1 MKTIIKNATLISM
14 DLERPQIQENMDII
28 IDGKV
33 ISEIGRDLETEV
45 DKIIDADNKIVM
57 PGLINTHS
65 HIPMSIFKE
74 IVDGC
79 PLQEWLEDKIW
90 PIEANLVG
98 EDIYNASILSFN
110 EMIKTGTTMINDQY
124 FMPEFI
130 IKAAEQK
137 KVRLELTR
145 TLIDSDGEGDIKL
158 QQLEELLEKYKDKND
173 KISFNIGIHGLYTCS
188 PEYVKKA
195 TDLARKYSLSV
206 HMHFCENSK
215 EVEDIK
221 RIHNVEYPAQ
231 VLEKYFNGI
240 NTILAH
246 CVKLT
251 KKDMEVIKNMNIS
264 VAHCPVSNLRL
275 GCGVAPIEEMR
286 KMGINITIGTDGQG
300 SGSNLD
306 MFESMKFTALLQK
319 GILEQ
324 ASSMPAFEVLKMA
337 TINGAKALNKENE
350 IGSIEIGK
358 KADVILL
365 DLDSPV
371 TMPINNLLADIVYN
385 VKGTNVVL
393 TMIDGDVIYNK

>member
-14 DLERPQIQENMDII
+14 DLDRPQIQENMDII

-45 DKIIDADNKIVM
+45 DKIIDADNKIVI
-57 PGLINTHS
+57 PGLINAHS

-90 PIEANLVG
+90 PIEAKLVG

-110 EMIKTGTTMINDQY
+110 EMIKTGTTTINDQY

-358 KADVILL
+358 KADIILL
-365 DLDSPV
+365 DLDNPV

-393 TMIDGDVIYNK
+393 TMVDGDVIYNK